1 MTKKLPLSAVRIDA
15 GTQSRMTIDEA
26 VVAEYADALKSGTNL
41 PPLTV
46 FHNGIAYFLAD
57 GFHRYFAHKRNGT
70 VIIDAECEEGTE
82 SDARWFASGANAL
95 HGLRRTNA
103 DKRKA
108 VEMALAER
116 PQMANRAIAEHCHVS
131 DMLVADVRATLKRQV
146 QELAPEPMTSE
157 RRVGRDGKSY
167 TPKTPKT
174 PPPEP
179 SAPTAPVPP
188 PPVAVTNA
196 PSVKRP
202 SARPAAAVAL
212 PKDFTGREIPAWL
225 LPIWQTRDDVCGII
239 AKVNEMRLSIEA
251 SHAAF
256 KDDPKDA
263 SINHCFLRIG
273 CGTLAL
279 LQKFEREARASLPH
293 NVCPVCQG
301 ADGGCNA
308 CMDGFQTEEQYAL
321 VPDNM
326 KC

>member
-1 MTKKLPLSAVRIDA
+1 MTKKLPLSAIHIDA
-15 GTQSRMTIDEA
+15 GTQSRMTIDDA

-46 FHNGIAYFLAD
+46 FHDGIVYFLAD

-82 SDARWFASGANAL
+82 ADARWFASGANAL

-116 PQMANRAIAEHCHVS
+116 PQMANRAVAEHCHVS

-146 QELAPEPMTSE
+146 QELAPEPPPAE

-167 TPKTPKT
+167 TPKTTKQ
-174 PPPEP
+174 PPAEP
-179 SAPTAPVPP
+179 SASVPP
-188 PPVAVTNA
+188 PPVATANV
-196 PSVKRP
+196 PSVKRATPKAAP
-202 SARPAAAVAL
+202 SVTL

-225 LPIWQTRDDVCGII
+225 LPIWEKRDSVCDII
-239 AKVNEMRLSIEA
+239 AKVNELRTSIEE
-251 SHAAF
+251 SHVVF
-256 KDDPKDA
+256 KDDPQDA
-263 SINHCFLRIG
+263 SINRCFLRIG

-326 KC
+326 KG